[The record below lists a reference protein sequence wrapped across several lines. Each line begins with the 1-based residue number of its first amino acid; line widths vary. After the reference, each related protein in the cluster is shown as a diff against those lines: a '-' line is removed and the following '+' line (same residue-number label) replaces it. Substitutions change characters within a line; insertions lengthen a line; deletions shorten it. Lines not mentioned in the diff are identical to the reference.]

1 MMNMMLRASDFE
13 WILPEITLAVFGLA
27 VLLVDAFRQKAAAP
41 RAPGRAAGV
50 LTLIGAA
57 AALYFTTGLWGP
69 PKDLFNGLY
78 VVDNF
83 GVFLK
88 FIFLFVLFL
97 VTVISL
103 GYTTREDIV
112 AGEYYTLLLFAALG
126 MMVMVSSNSF
136 ITIFIGLE
144 VMSLSIYILCGL
156 LKGEARAVEASL
168 KYFLLG
174 SFATAFFLYGVALI
188 FASTGAID
196 LKVVRAVVG
205 SGGGFA
211 ANPVFLAG
219 MAFLIVGFG
228 FKTASVPFHMWTP
241 DVYEG
246 APTSVTVFMATGVKA
261 AAFGA
266 FLRVFYTAFYPF
278 LADWSSALWV
288 VAVLTMCAGNIIAL
302 VQNNLKRLLAYSSI
316 AHAGYILVA
325 FVTGDRVLS
334 SSILYYLLVY
344 TFMNLGAF
352 TVVILLGRK
361 GEEHEDIDSY
371 AGLAGRHPFISLC
384 MTIFLL
390 SLTGIPPLAGFAG
403 KFYIFGDAIKA
414 HYYWLGVIGVLNS
427 AVAAYYYLRVLMF
440 MYFKEPVKELGR
452 IDLSPAYVVVMLVSV
467 AAVLYLGILPRDF
480 IMLAQKAVS
489 ALQ

>member
-1 MMNMMLRASDFE
+1 MTMNIAMNAADFK
-13 WILPEITLAVFGLA
+13 WIVPEIVVTVTGLL
-27 VLLVDAFRQKAAAP
+27 VLLVEAFMK
-41 RAPGRAAGV
+41 GRGSGRVTAV
-50 LTLIGAA
+50 LTLIGTVIAFI
-57 AALYFTTGLWGP
+57 FTVGLWGQQASP
-69 PKDLFNGLY
+69 FSSLY
-78 VVDNF
+78 TIDAF
-83 GVFLK
+83 GTFFK
-88 FIFLFVLFL
+88 FIFLAILFFVTI
-97 VTVISL
+97 VSL
-103 GYTTREDIV
+103 SYTRREDFQS
-112 AGEYYTLLLFAALG
+112 GEYYGLLLFAVLG
-126 MMVMVSSNSF
+126 MMTMVSSTNF

-156 LKGEARAVEASL
+156 LKGNARAIESSL

-174 SFATAFFLYGVALI
+174 SFGTAFFLYAIALI
-188 FASTGAID
+188 LATTGSIDIQAIRSVSAG
-196 LKVVRAVVG
+196 LT
-205 SGGGFA
+205 

-219 MAFLIVGFG
+219 IALLIVGFG

-266 FLRVFYTAFYPF
+266 FLRVFYTAFQP
-278 LADWSSALWV
+278 LLTQWSSVLWFI
-288 VAVLTMCAGNIIAL
+288 AVLTMCVGNITAL
-302 VQNNLKRLLAYSSI
+302 VQNNMKRLLAYSSI

-325 FVTGDRVLS
+325 FVTGDKIAS
-334 SSILYYLLVY
+334 SSILYYLLAY

-371 AGLAGRHPFISLC
+371 AGLATRHPFIAVC

-403 KFYIFGDAIKA
+403 KFYIFSDAIKSQ
-414 HYYWLGVIGVLNS
+414 YYWLAVIGMLNS
-427 AVAAYYYLRVLMF
+427 AVAAYYYLRVLMY
-440 MYFKEPVKELGR
+440 MYFKEPVKEIGK
-452 IDLSPAYVVVMLVSV
+452 IDMSPAYVLVMLVSV

-480 IMLAQKAVS
+480 VLLAQKAV
-489 ALQ
+489 AVLQ